1 MALNTTKNPKQT
13 SFKSSVSC
21 DNPKFSCE
29 YIPVETLFT
38 TCRLFVC
45 VCVCVCVCVIGI
57 SILTLSTI
65 FQLKLGTVPI
75 LWYVLFSFHD

>member
-1 MALNTTKNPKQT
+1 MKMALNTTKNPKQT

-45 VCVCVCVCVIGI
+45 VCVCVCVCDRNIDFDSFYDFSIETWNCSDIVVCFVFI
-57 SILTLSTI
+57 S
-65 FQLKLGTVPI
+65 
-75 LWYVLFSFHD
+75 